1 MILRVTLRPASLIS
15 LTMSACGMLTM
26 DWLFTASILSPTFS
40 FPQRSAG
47 LPSMMRPIL
56 WGTAV
61 GGFKHNTL
69 QVKTCSAAD
78 WRITP
83 VCAHTPLTD
92 WMTEYASVSLILL
105 FTPGLCKA
113 SRVFFHVC
121 GRCADAH
128 GGLPK
133 MCVTDVPWEGMYN
146 WGDRMRGASLF
157 IEPWPL
163 LILKFGTYLDTLYWV
178 HPVVCMCL
186 RAFTQGLALA
196 MKSRG
201 WLMMHKHLLDSM
213 KHH

>member
-1 MILRVTLRPASLIS
+1 MTVNLRRITKLILQLSLNGAKSLTVINHCLPEVLQFQILVYHVHVLCACPRVRSPSCGMILRVTLRPASLIS

-69 QVKTCSAAD
+69 QVKTRSAAAAAAAAD

-92 WMTEYASVSLILL
+92 CLNMSLSLS
-105 FTPGLCKA
+105 FCYSPQAYVRHPG
-113 SRVFFHVC
+113 FFFFFMCV
-121 GRCADAH
+121 GDALMLTAVH
-128 GGLPK
+128 QE

-146 WGDRMRGASLF
+146 
-157 IEPWPL
+157 
-163 LILKFGTYLDTLYWV
+163 
-178 HPVVCMCL
+178 
-186 RAFTQGLALA
+186 
-196 MKSRG
+196 
-201 WLMMHKHLLDSM
+201 
-213 KHH
+213 